1 MILRKIIFLLI
12 AILFLPPSW
21 AITKILIHKISLKL
35 RNLPFDFS
43 PLNRDLEST
52 LLFLGVLLFLLL
64 YRFYKFEFLHTFLHE
79 FTHLIFGVLFLK
91 RIIRFKVS
99 KFKGEVV
106 LSGTNPVILLSPY
119 FFPLLSFLLLLIGFL
134 IANLLN
140 YNLVWFVTIILVGFS
155 LMLHIV
161 MNLKSLMVK
170 QSDIT
175 TGGYFFS
182 LIVIYFL
189 FLSLISGIIIFVIQ
203 GSMETFSFYNLLF
216 LEIKKSF
223 YLFPEILFNLE

>member
-1 MILRKIIFLLI
+1 M
-12 AILFLPPSW
+12 PPSW

-203 GSMETFSFYNLLF
+203 GSMETFYFYNLLF